1 MTYDV
6 ATTLIMAI
14 DQGTT
19 STTTMLV
26 NGRGCIVAQQRIEFS
41 PNYPQPSW
49 VECDAEAIWHVT
61 QQAMSKTLTQM
72 PVGAKVVAVGI
83 TNQRE
88 TTVVWERQTGKP
100 IYPAIVWQCRRTADV
115 CADLKQRGVEER
127 VRQKTGL
134 LLDPYFS
141 ATKIAWLLDHVEGAR
156 QKAERGELA
165 CGTVDTWLLWQLTG
179 GQEHKTDYTNASR
192 TLLFNIDTLTWDSEL
207 LDVLRV
213 PAALLPMPYPSASVF
228 GQVKGGELDGIPIAG
243 MAGDQQAALLGQLC
257 LEAGTAKNTYGT
269 GCFLVLH
276 TGTQRVHSQAGLL
289 TTLTCS
295 LTTAQ
300 PTYALEGSIFVAGAA
315 VQWLQD
321 GLQIIKTAAETA
333 DIARSVS
340 DTAGVVVVPAFT
352 GFGAPYWD
360 AEARGA
366 ILGLTRGTQRAHI
379 VRATLEAIALQVA
392 DIAAAM
398 ASDAGL
404 SLQRLRVDGGAVAND
419 FLMQLQADVLGLEVE
434 RPQCIETTALGAA
447 YLAGLTT
454 EVWQDV
460 AALTTHR
467 QVEHVFAPQWDAA
480 ARQQK
485 LTAWHTAVRCVRS
498 NVLR

>member
-1 MTYDV
+1 MAYDA
-6 ATTLIMAI
+6 ATTFILAI

-26 NGRGCIVAQQRIEFS
+26 DGRGRIVAQECIEFS

-49 VECDAEAIWHVT
+49 VECDAEVMWHVT
-61 QQAMSKTLTQM
+61 QQAMCKTLAQT
-72 PVGAKVVAVGI
+72 PVGAKVVAIGI

-100 IYPAIVWQCRRTADV
+100 IYPAIVWQCRRTAEV
-115 CADLKQRGVEER
+115 CADLKQSGVEEM
-127 VRQKTGL
+127 VRRKTGL

-156 QKAERGELA
+156 QRAERGELA
-165 CGTVDTWLLWQLTG
+165 CGTIDTWLLWQLTG

-192 TLLFNIDTLTWDSEL
+192 TLLFDIDRLTWDSEL
-207 LDVLRV
+207 LEVLRV
-213 PAALLPMPYPSASVF
+213 PAALLPMPCPSACVF
-228 GQVKGGELDGIPIAG
+228 GQVKGGQLDGIPIAG
-243 MAGDQQAALLGQLC
+243 MAGDQHAALFGQLC

-269 GCFLVLH
+269 GCFFVLH

-289 TTLTCS
+289 TTLACS
-295 LTTAQ
+295 LTPAQ

-315 VQWLQD
+315 VQWLRD

-333 DIARSVS
+333 DIASSVP

-352 GFGAPYWD
+352 GLGAPYWD

-392 DIAAAM
+392 EIAVAM

-404 SLQRLRVDGGAVAND
+404 TLQRLRVDGGAVAND

-434 RPQCIETTALGAA
+434 RPQYIETTALGAA

-460 AALTTHR
+460 AALASHR
-467 QVEHVFAPQWDAA
+467 QIERVFAPQLDAT

-485 LTAWHTAVRCVRS
+485 LATWQGAVQRVRGG
-498 NVLR
+498 

>member
-1 MTYDV
+1 MADAA
-6 ATTLIMAI
+6 ATTFILAI

-26 NGRGCIVAQQRIEFS
+26 DGRGRIVAQQCMEFS

-61 QQAMSKTLTQM
+61 QQAISKTLAQK
-72 PVGAKVVAVGI
+72 PVRAKVVAVGI

-88 TTVVWERQTGKP
+88 TTIVWERQTGKP
-100 IYPAIVWQCRRTADV
+100 IHPAIVWQCRRTADV
-115 CADLKQRGVEER
+115 CADLKQQGVEEM
-127 VRQKTGL
+127 VRHKTGL

-156 QKAERGELA
+156 QRAERGELA

-192 TLLFNIDTLTWDSEL
+192 TLLFDIDRLTWDSEL

-213 PAALLPMPYPSASVF
+213 PAALLPVPCPSASIF
-228 GQVKGGELDGIPIAG
+228 GQVKGGELDGVPIAG
-243 MAGDQQAALLGQLC
+243 IAGDQQAALFGQLC
-257 LEAGTAKNTYGT
+257 WEAGTAKNTYGT
-269 GCFLVLH
+269 GCFFVLN

-289 TTLTCS
+289 TTLACS
-295 LTTAQ
+295 LNSTQ

-315 VQWLQD
+315 VQWLRD
-321 GLQIIKTAAETA
+321 GLQIITTAAETA
-333 DIARSVS
+333 AIASTVP

-352 GFGAPYWD
+352 GLGAPYWD
-360 AEARGA
+360 ATARGA

-392 DIAAAM
+392 DIAVAM

-404 SLQRLRVDGGAVAND
+404 TLQRLRVDGGAAAND

-434 RPQCIETTALGAA
+434 RPQYTETTALGAA

-454 EVWQDV
+454 EVWQD
-460 AALTTHR
+460 ATTLAKHR
-467 QVEHVFAPQWDAA
+467 QVERVFAPQLDAA

-485 LTAWHTAVRCVRS
+485 LAAWQAAVRCVRGF
-498 NVLR
+498 